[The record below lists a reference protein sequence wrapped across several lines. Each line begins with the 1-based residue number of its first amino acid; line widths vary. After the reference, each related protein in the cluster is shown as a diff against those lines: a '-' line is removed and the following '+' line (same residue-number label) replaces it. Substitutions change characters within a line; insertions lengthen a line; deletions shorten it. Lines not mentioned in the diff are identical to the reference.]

1 MLGGV
6 EGLPPALVRI
16 VHQTCEFT
24 AHERTDARL
33 ALFALLQLLV
43 GSGASA
49 AAGNE
54 NASPASAAAS
64 ASSRWRPASLRA
76 AERTPERGGGG
87 GGGGAPEKRISDPT
101 TASSRKRRQQH
112 VAFAADGESLV

>member
-1 MLGGV
+1 MRV
-6 EGLPPALVRI
+6 
-16 VHQTCEFT
+16 VHQTCEFN
-24 AHERTDARL
+24 AHERTDVRL

-43 GSGASA
+43 GSGAA
-49 AAGNE
+49 PAPGNE
-54 NASPASAAAS
+54 NASPAA

>member
-1 MLGGV
+1 VLGGV

>member
-101 TASSRKRRQQH
+101 TASSLKRRQQH